1 MSLAIKPPF
10 NLASATEKVQR
21 AEDLW
26 NGKNPKQIALAY
38 TEKSEWRNRG
48 EFVQG
53 RQAIAQ
59 LLIRKW
65 QRELNYRLK
74 KELFSFNDNRIA
86 VHFEYEYHDD
96 SGQWFRAYGNE
107 NWDFDTEGLMQT
119 RDASINETAIEISE
133 RRVF

>member
-1 MSLAIKPPF
+1 MPSAIKPPF
-10 NLASATEKVQR
+10 NLTSATEKVQR

-26 NGKNPKQIALAY
+26 NGKNPQQIALAY
-38 TEKSEWRNRG
+38 TENSEWRNRG

-53 RQAIAQ
+53 RAAIAQ
-59 LLIRKW
+59 LLSRKW
-65 QRELNYRLK
+65 QRELDYCLK
-74 KELFSFNDNRIA
+74 KQLFTFNDNRIA

-107 NWDFDTEGLMQT
+107 NWDFDAEGLMQT
-119 RDASINETAIEISE
+119 RDASINESTIEESD